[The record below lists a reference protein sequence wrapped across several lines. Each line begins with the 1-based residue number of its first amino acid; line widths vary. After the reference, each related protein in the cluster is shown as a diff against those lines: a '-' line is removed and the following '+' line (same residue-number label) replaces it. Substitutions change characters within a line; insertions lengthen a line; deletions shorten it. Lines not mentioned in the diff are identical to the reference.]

1 MKHSNKWTINIS
13 KNGNQNNTHESNY
26 IMENVSE
33 INAIYELY
41 QSTFPIIFNIIDQYQ
56 RKYPGIKDK
65 LKCKTY
71 QCGSFHG
78 GNNDNFKPITCK

>member
-1 MKHSNKWTINIS
+1 
-13 KNGNQNNTHESNY
+13 
-26 IMENVSE
+26 MEHVSE
-33 INAIYELY
+33 INAIYEIY

-56 RKYPGIKDK
+56 RKYPGIKAK

-78 GNNDNFKPITCK
+78 GINDNFKPITCK